1 MISISKNIQTF
12 SFLNYLYFRLSEIL
26 RKSKENLSKK
36 NIEEKDR
43 VEFYYFFCLGIPDW
57 LRQKLWPLMIGNE
70 SSLNENIFN
79 FYLKQVEQVDFQ
91 EISKNIEDRV
101 KEGFINRSKND
112 KIYFRKASIQMINF
126 DKSVKRLEINF
137 SLEPL
142 LNEIIIDI
150 INISNKYPHEIENKN
165 IEILV
170 LQKELFDIIRVFC
183 MSRPDVT
190 YSKQITHISL
200 ILYLNSE
207 NYYMA
212 YVNLS
217 NMMISS
223 HLIKFLANDEIFVSL
238 IFKKCIHN
246 Y

>member
-1 MISISKNIQTF
+1 MRTKENISKKI
-12 SFLNYLYFRLSEIL
+12 
-26 RKSKENLSKK
+26 
-36 NIEEKDR
+36 IEEKDR
-43 VEFYYFFCLGIPDW
+43 AEFIYFFCLGIPDW
-57 LRQKLWPLMIGNE
+57 LRKKLWPLMIGNE

-79 FYLKQVEQVDFQ
+79 FYLKQVEQVDFL
-91 EISKNIEDRV
+91 EISKNIEERF
-101 KEGFINRSKND
+101 KEDLINTKTN
-112 KIYFRKASIQMINF
+112 KIYFRKASAQMVNF
-126 DKSVKRLEINF
+126 DKTVKKVEMNF

-150 INISNKYPHEIENKN
+150 INISNKYKEEIHNDS

-200 ILYLNSE
+200 VLYLNSE
-207 NYYMA
+207 NFYIA
-212 YVNLS
+212 FVNLS
-217 NMMISS
+217 NLAMSS

-238 IFKKCIHN
+238 N
-246 Y
+246 